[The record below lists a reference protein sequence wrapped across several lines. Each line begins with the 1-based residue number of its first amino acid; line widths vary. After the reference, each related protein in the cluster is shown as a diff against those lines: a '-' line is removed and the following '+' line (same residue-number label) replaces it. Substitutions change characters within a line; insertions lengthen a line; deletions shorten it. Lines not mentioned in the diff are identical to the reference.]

1 MPLTK
6 LNFTGQPTL
15 SHANLPAGSILQ
27 KEVYNFATTGH
38 LSTTSTTSAQVGT
51 VQVSITPKKANSKI
65 LIEAITGMAIA
76 NQSYLCWELY
86 QDSTPLIEVT
96 NNYSSS
102 YYYGW
107 VYTRFG
113 GSGSS
118 YAPLQAKHVVDA
130 GSTTSRTYK
139 LYHRNFTGSGI
150 AYSAHAGTYI
160 SMYATEIA
168 Q

>member
-15 SHANLPAGSILQ
+15 PHENLPAGSILQ

-38 LSTTSTTSAQVGT
+38 LYTTSTTSAQAGN

-65 LIEAITGMAIA
+65 LVEVSTGMSIA

-107 VYTRFG
+107 VYARFS

-118 YAPLQAKHVVDA
+118 YAPLHAKHIADA
-130 GSTTSRTYK
+130 GSTNSRTYK
-139 LYHRNFTGSGI
+139 LYHRLYTGSGT
-150 AYSAHAGTYI
+150 AYTVHAGNYI
-160 SMYATEIA
+160 SMIATEIA